1 MEQAIPQARQLS
13 LVFLILAAG
22 PLAAENGNKCHP
34 ISDQDKASFKGKSLT
49 SSIQEQL
56 SSISGAAQVR
66 ILMPKTAATME
77 AREGRL
83 NVQVDSDGRILSI
96 WCDLAGNRD

>member
-1 MEQAIPQARQLS
+1 MEQAIPHAKQLS
-13 LVFLILAAG
+13 LVFLLLAAG
-22 PLAAENGNKCHP
+22 PLAAENGNRCHP
-34 ISDQDKASFKGKSLT
+34 ISPQDQASFKGKSLT
-49 SSIQEQL
+49 SSIREQL
-56 SSISGAAQVR
+56 SSMSGAAQVR

-83 NVQVDSDGRILSI
+83 NVQVGDDGKILSI